1 MMVKTSVSLAVALAV
16 LGGCSM
22 APTYERPAA
31 PVPASWQGTAASG
44 KTAADTRWQDFF
56 SDERL
61 RKVIQLALENNRDL
75 RVTVANIEK
84 ARAQYRIERASQFPA
99 INATAGETASRTP
112 YELSSSGKSYVGH
125 SYTTAV
131 GFTSYELDLFGRI
144 QSLKEQALAQYLAT
158 EQAQR
163 STQISLVADVVTGWL
178 TLGADRERLK
188 LAQDTFSSDQES
200 LKLIQ
205 LRYDVGTATGVDL
218 AQAKTTVESA
228 RYDVARYTSQVALD
242 VNALNLLLGTGLPED
257 LQPVQLPAQISA
269 QEELAPGLPSETL
282 LRRPDVVQAEQT
294 LIAANANIGAA
305 RAAFFPRI
313 SLTATTGFGSSQLAD
328 LFQGDS
334 RSWSFVPQISI
345 PIFNAGSNRA
355 NLDAAK
361 ADRDA
366 ALAQYE
372 KAVQTAFREVADAL
386 AERSTLDEQ
395 VSAQEDLNKATD
407 EALRLSR
414 ARYDKGV
421 DAYSTVLDSLRSQ
434 YSAQQTLITA
444 RLARQ
449 ANFVTLYKV
458 LGGGDRN

>member
-1 MMVKTSVSLAVALAV
+1 MMVKTSMSLALALAF

-22 APTYERPAA
+22 APSYERPAA
-31 PVPASWQGTAASG
+31 PVPASWQGAATAG
-44 KTAADTRWQDFF
+44 KTATDTRWHDFF
-56 SDERL
+56 TDDRL
-61 RKVIQLALENNRDL
+61 RKVIQLALDNNRDL

-84 ARAQYRIERASQFPA
+84 ARAQYRVQRASQFPA
-99 INATAGETASRTP
+99 INATGSETASRTP
-112 YELSSSGKSYVGH
+112 PELSSTGRDYVSH
-125 SYTTAV
+125 TYSASV

-158 EQAQR
+158 EEAQR
-163 STQISLVADVVTGWL
+163 STQISLVADTVTGWL
-178 TLGADRERLK
+178 TLAADRERLK
-188 LAQDTFSSDQES
+188 LAQDTLSTQQES

-218 AQAKTTVESA
+218 AQAKTSVESA

-242 VNALNLLLGTGLPED
+242 VNALNLLLGTSLPDD
-257 LQPVQLPAQISA
+257 LQPQALPEQISV

-282 LRRPDVVQAEQT
+282 LRRPDVRESEQT

-313 SLTATTGFGSSQLAD
+313 SLTASTGFGSNQLSD
-328 LFQGDS
+328 LFLGES
-334 RSWSFVPQISI
+334 RAWSFVPQISI

-361 ADRDA
+361 AERDA

-372 KAVQTAFREVADAL
+372 KAVQTAFREVSDAL
-386 AERSTLDEQ
+386 AQRSTLDEQ
-395 VSAQEDLNKATD
+395 VAAQRDLNAATD
-407 EALRLSR
+407 DALRLSR

-421 DAYSTVLDSLRSQ
+421 DAYSTVLDSQRSQ

-449 ANFVTLYKV
+449 SNFVTLYKV
-458 LGGGDRN
+458 LGGGDRD

>member
-1 MMVKTSVSLAVALAV
+1 MMVKTGMSLALALV
-16 LGGCSM
+16 FLGGCSM

-31 PVPASWQGTAASG
+31 PVPAAWQGAAADG
-44 KTAADTRWQDFF
+44 KTAVDTRWHDFF
-56 SDERL
+56 TDDRL
-61 RKVIQLALENNRDL
+61 RRVVQLALDNNRDL

-99 INATAGETASRTP
+99 VNATAGETASRTP
-112 YELSSSGKSYVGH
+112 RELSSSGREYVGH
-125 SYTTAV
+125 SYSASV

-158 EQAQR
+158 EEAQR

-178 TLGADRERLK
+178 TLAADRERLK
-188 LAQDTFSSDQES
+188 VAQDTFSTQQES

-218 AQAKTTVESA
+218 AQAKTSVQSA
-228 RYDVARYTSQVALD
+228 RYDVARYTSQVSLD
-242 VNALNLLLGTGLPED
+242 INALNLLLGTGLPGD
-257 LQPVQLPAQISA
+257 LQPQELPEQISV
-269 QEELAPGLPSETL
+269 QEELTPGLPSDTL
-282 LRRPDVVQAEQT
+282 LRRPDVRQAEQT

-313 SLTATTGFGSSQLAD
+313 SLTASTGFGSTQLSD
-328 LFQGDS
+328 LFQGES
-334 RSWSFVPQISI
+334 RMWSFAPQISI

-361 ADRDA
+361 AERDA

-386 AERSTLDEQ
+386 AQRSTIDEQ
-395 VSAQEDLNKATD
+395 VAAQRELNTAAD
-407 EALRLSR
+407 DALRLSR

-421 DAYSTVLDSLRSQ
+421 DAYSTVLDSQRSQ
-434 YSAQQTLITA
+434 YTAQQTLITA

-449 ANFVTLYKV
+449 SNFVALYKV
-458 LGGGDRN
+458 LGGGDKE